1 MKEISEILYTS
12 GEVFWLE
19 SGWRYLYS
27 RAAESTSSRKP
38 VKTEGTKKGR
48 GCYFAPA
55 PARLFTPLY
64 GAKADAL
71 VDEAPNLPPGD
82 EAVAVIL
89 IEEIDQL

>member
-1 MKEISEILYTS
+1 M
-12 GEVFWLE
+12 GPQ
-19 SGWRYLYS
+19 
-27 RAAESTSSRKP
+27 KP
-38 VKTEGTKKGR
+38 IGHKKGR

-71 VDEAPNLPPGD
+71 DEAPNLPPGD